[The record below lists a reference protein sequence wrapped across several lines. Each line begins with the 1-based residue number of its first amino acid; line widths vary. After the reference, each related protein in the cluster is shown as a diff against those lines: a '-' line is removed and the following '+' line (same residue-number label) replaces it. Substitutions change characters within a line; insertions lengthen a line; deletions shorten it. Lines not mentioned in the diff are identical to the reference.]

1 MRDDAFGEG
10 VGASMSMRG
19 MAPGEKKR
27 FSLAFGDFM
36 PDLVTL

>member
-1 MRDDAFGEG
+1 MRDDTFGEG
-10 VGASMSMRG
+10 VGASVSMRG

-27 FSLAFGDFM
+27 SSLAFDDIM